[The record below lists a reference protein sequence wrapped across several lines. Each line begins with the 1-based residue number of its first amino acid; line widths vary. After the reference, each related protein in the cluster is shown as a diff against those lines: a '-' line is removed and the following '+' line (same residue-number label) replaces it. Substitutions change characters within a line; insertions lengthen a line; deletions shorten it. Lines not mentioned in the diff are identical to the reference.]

1 MVLRRVR
8 VLTRG
13 SPLAL
18 AQAEECIAAIRTVM
32 PAGTEFEVR
41 TRQTPGDRDKQTL
54 LGGPDVPDD
63 FFSRDLDQ
71 ALLAGEGDLA
81 VHSAKDLPRTM
92 PVGLRL
98 ACLLPAREDRDALVL
113 RTGVSRARVRRIGAS
128 SPRRESAIRALFAGA
143 IAVPIRGTIQERLAQ
158 LEADGYDAVIVAAC
172 ALERLGL
179 AHRID
184 AYLPWET
191 APLQGHLAV
200 VARAEDVEWGGRL
213 RPLDFRM
220 HLFDTTS
227 GATPEDNHRTSEFQ
241 APSFKHQPSPIPH
254 PPSTID
260 HPPSYLP
267 RALNPGRSGAML
279 FLGTDPARFERYGP
293 LIPWPMIRLEPV
305 DRATRIA
312 ALTEEMPGCDGILFA
327 SPFAVR
333 VFADAV
339 FHGPGPEILEGRRML
354 AVGPSTAE
362 AMERLYLRADATGTG
377 FDGLRG
383 LAGALPAGGGSA
395 LFYPCSRAAPAG
407 DRVEILR
414 RVGLRLRPH
423 VFYENRTNT
432 PGPLPTD
439 FDRVLFT
446 SPSTVAAFFSCYPEQ
461 VSTPFRWLAIGP
473 STLAALRERGLKGEL
488 LHED

>member
-32 PAGTEFEVR
+32 PAGAEFEVR

-92 PVGLRL
+92 PAGLRL
-98 ACLLPAREDRDALVL
+98 ACLLPAREERDALVL
-113 RTGVSRARVRRIGAS
+113 RTGIGRAGVRRIGAS

-158 LEADGYDAVIVAAC
+158 LDADGYDAVIVAAC

-184 AYLPWET
+184 AYLPWKT

-200 VARAEDVEWGGRL
+200 VARAEDVEWGRRL

-220 HLFDTTS
+220 HLFD
-227 GATPEDNHRTSEFQ
+227 ATPPG
-241 APSFKHQPSPIPH
+241 APERNGEASIRQPPCMPHPPSPIPR
-254 PPSTID
+254 PPSC
-260 HPPSYLP
+260 PP
-267 RALNPGRSGAML
+267 RASNPPRAGATL
-279 FLGTDPARFERYGP
+279 FLGTHPDRFERYGP

-305 DRATRIA
+305 DRAVRAT

-327 SPFAVR
+327 SPFAVW

-362 AMERLYLRADATGTG
+362 AMERLCLRADATGTG
-377 FDGLRG
+377 FDGLSG

-395 LFYPCSRAAPAG
+395 LFYPCSGAAPAG
-407 DRVEILR
+407 ERVETLR
-414 RVGLRLRPH
+414 RAGLRLRPH

-432 PGPLPTD
+432 PGPLPTG

-461 VSTPFRWLAIGP
+461 VSSPFRWLAIGP
-473 STLAALRERGLKGEL
+473 STLVALRERGLKGEL